1 MNFNSINYIIFLP
14 IVSML
19 YFAIPNKYK
28 NIYLLA
34 ISYFFYFCNEVR
46 FFFLLP
52 IISFITYILGLFLDK
67 NKKKSTFIVSILI
80 NIGTLL
86 FFKYNRFFFDAIN
99 SFFNIKFNLS
109 KWLLPMGISFYIFM
123 AVSYLIDI
131 YKGKYHAEKNFI
143 KFALYISFFPHILM
157 GPIDRADKFIPQLNE
172 EHKFSYERTRTAL
185 QLMAFGFFKKI
196 AVADILAM
204 FINQVHSD
212 LNSYT
217 GLMLIFTAI
226 MYSFQLYADFSG
238 YCDIARGSAMILGF
252 NIAENFRVPYLADS
266 IKEFWR
272 RWHITLSGWFTE
284 YIYFPLGGS
293 RVNKSRH
300 LLNLFIVFL
309 ISGIW
314 HGNTINFIIWGSLH
328 GIYQIVEQL
337 LTKYKGKT
345 TTSKSTFSRILKTS
359 FTFALVT
366 FAWIF
371 FRCKDVP
378 NAIYYI
384 THMLNDISITTFK
397 QELYESVKSG
407 FDGTAILIYAYIAY
421 IIITT
426 AIMIIMDFIRNFKLN
441 GQCLTNIFIT
451 MKPWKRWL
459 CYYAFIALIMAGFI
473 MNNGGYGTSASFIY
487 NNF

>member
-14 IVSML
+14 IVSAL
-19 YFAIPNKYK
+19 YFVCPKKQK
-28 NIYLLA
+28 NLYLLA
-34 ISYFFYFCNEVR
+34 VSYFFYFCNEVR
-46 FFFLLP
+46 FFLLLP
-52 IISFITYILGLFLDK
+52 MLSFITYLFGLSLEK
-67 NKKKSTFIVSILI
+67 NKKKSVFIFSIAA

-86 FFKYNRFFFDAIN
+86 FFKYNRFFFDAI
-99 SFFNIKFNLS
+99 STFTDIKFNPS

-131 YKGKYHAEKNFI
+131 YKGKYLAERNFI
-143 KFALYISFFPHILM
+143 KFAVYISFFPHILM
-157 GPIDRADKFIPQLNE
+157 GPIDRADKFIPQLDK
-172 EHKFSYERTRTAL
+172 EHKFSYDRTRTAL

-212 LNSYT
+212 LTSYT
-217 GLMLIFTAI
+217 GLMLIFTAV

-252 NIAENFRVPYLADS
+252 DIAENFRVPYLATS
-266 IKEFWR
+266 IKDFWR

-300 LLNLFIVFL
+300 LANLFIVFL

-314 HGNTINFIIWGSLH
+314 HGNTVNFIIWGALH
-328 GIYQIVEQL
+328 GIYQIIEQL
-337 LTKYKGKT
+337 LTKYRGK
-345 TTSKSTFSRILKTS
+345 SIESHSTVSRIFKTCLT
-359 FTFALVT
+359 FTLVT
-366 FAWIF
+366 FGWIF

-378 NAIYYI
+378 SSIYYV
-384 THMLNDISITTFK
+384 THMFSDFSISTFK
-397 QELYESVKSG
+397 QGLYESVKSG
-407 FDGTAILIYAYIAY
+407 FDATAILIYAYIAY
-421 IIITT
+421 IIVVTV
-426 AIMIIMDFIRNFKLN
+426 IMMIMDFIRNFSLK
-441 GQCLTNIFIT
+441 GQCLTNIFIN

-459 CYYAFIALIMAGFI
+459 CYYALVALIMAGFI
-473 MNNGGYGTSASFIY
+473 MNNGGYGASANFIY